1 MADLPAQTST
11 HSAWVSH
18 LTAPVQWRVV
28 DLISDLHLH
37 PGDPATFAAWQD
49 YLANTTAHA
58 VFILGD
64 LFEVWVGDD
73 VLDPSATD
81 AQSEPD
87 DFARVCADVLRQAG
101 ARRPQFFMCGNRDF
115 LVGTQM
121 LRQSAL
127 QGLSDPCLLEFAG
140 LRWLLS
146 HGDALCLQDTDY
158 QQFRKMVR
166 AGQWQADFLAR
177 PLPERQHIA
186 RELRAQSEQHK
197 RNHPAPSIVDTA
209 MTTRW
214 LGDADALTLIH
225 GHTHQPADHALANGR
240 QRIVL
245 SDWDLQA
252 RPARAQVLRLQLN
265 ADGEGATTRRLTPAQ
280 AC

>member
-1 MADLPAQTST
+1 MADIPAQTSPGT
-11 HSAWVSH
+11 PWLAHV
-18 LTAPVQWRVV
+18 TAPAQWRVV

-37 PGDPATFAAWQD
+37 AGDPATFAAWQD

-73 VLDPSATD
+73 VLDPAVTETK
-81 AQSEPD
+81 AEPD

-101 ARRPQFFMCGNRDF
+101 TRRPQFFMCGNRDF
-115 LVGTQM
+115 LVGAQM

-127 QGLSDPCLLEFAG
+127 QGLADPCLLEFAG
-140 LRWLLS
+140 ARWLLS

-158 QQFRKMVR
+158 QQFRTMVR
-166 AGQWQADFLAR
+166 TAQWQADFLAQ
-177 PLPERQHIA
+177 PLPQRQRIA
-186 RELRAQSEQHK
+186 QQLRAQSEQHK
-197 RNHPAPSIVDTA
+197 RAHPAPSIVDAA
-209 MTTRW
+209 MATSW
-214 LGDADALTLIH
+214 LRAGNARALIH
-225 GHTHQPADHALANGR
+225 GHTHQPADHTLAHGLD
-240 QRIVL
+240 RIVL

-252 RPARAQVLRLQLN
+252 APARAQVLRLRMN
-265 ADGEGATTRRLTPAQ
+265 ADGASATTRRLTPAQ